1 MAVSPRDLQLSFQGV
16 REGAARLPLDLIS
29 SPESSVFLAS
39 GPFAHLLRFRVHDE
53 INPTF
58 QTQLINTETISGGR
72 ENVLMHEEHMG
83 IE

>member
-16 REGAARLPLDLIS
+16 REGAARLAAAAWRLPLDLIS

-58 QTQLINTETISGGR
+58 QTQLINTETISGG
-72 ENVLMHEEHMG
+72 
-83 IE
+83 